1 MDGVAL
7 RSSLAGR
14 RFSDVRVVDSI
25 DSTNRALLAWAIAG
39 HDDAGNVVADG
50 AVLIARSQTAGRGR
64 LGRTWI
70 APPDSALLM
79 TVLVDPEAMPI
90 ERWPLLSFAMGIAVV
105 DCVTGSRVDVSR
117 VDVSRVDVSGVDVS
131 GVVSL
136 KWPND
141 VVVTDVTAPFGYRK
155 LAGILA
161 ESRVGEDRPFVVV
174 GIGINLVRPAHLDPA
189 LGPDAVP
196 TWLEDHWPLGSR
208 ESFTA
213 DVLIA
218 FEGAV
223 SILADDPSAFIAR
236 YRSVCSTLGR
246 VVAVE
251 LGGRRVVGTAVDV
264 DQSGHLIVDEASGEA
279 TERHVLTAGDVVHLR
294 PAV

>member
-7 RSSLAGR
+7 RAALAGS
-14 RFSDVRVVDSI
+14 RFSDARVVDSI

-39 HDDAGNVVADG
+39 HDDAGAVVTDG

-64 LGRTWI
+64 LGRTWV

-79 TVLVDPEAMPI
+79 TVLVDPTAMPI
-90 ERWPLLSFAMGIAVV
+90 EHWPLLSLALGMALVERA
-105 DCVTGSRVDVSR
+105 SLH
-117 VDVSRVDVSGVDVS
+117 GVHA
-131 GVVSL
+131 SL

-141 VVVTDVTAPFGYRK
+141 VVVDDPSAPFGYRK

-161 ESRVGEDRPFVVV
+161 ESHVSERQRFVVV
-174 GIGINLVRPAHLDPA
+174 GVGVNLVRPTQLDPA

-196 TWLEDHWPLGSR
+196 TWLEDHAPIPSR

-213 DVLIA
+213 EILIA
-218 FEGAV
+218 FANAV
-223 SILADDPSAFIAR
+223 STLTDDPFSFVDR

-246 VVAVE
+246 VVEAD
-251 LGGRRVVGTAVDV
+251 LGGQRVVGTAIDV
-264 DQSGHLIVDEASGEA
+264 DPSGHLIVDVGSGA
-279 TERHVLTAGDVVHLR
+279 GSKRHVLTAGDVIHLR
-294 PAV
+294 PAG

>member
-7 RSSLAGR
+7 RAALTGS
-14 RFSDVRVVDSI
+14 RFSEVRVVDSI
-25 DSTNRALLAWAIAG
+25 DSTNRALLSWAIAG
-39 HDDAGNVVADG
+39 YDETGTAIADG

-79 TVLVDPEAMPI
+79 TVLVEPTSMPI
-90 ERWPLLSFAMGIAVV
+90 ERCPMLSFAMGIAVV
-105 DCVTGSRVDVSR
+105 ERAR
-117 VDVSRVDVSGVDVS
+117 AAGVDA
-131 GVVSL
+131 SL

-141 VVVTDVTAPFGYRK
+141 VVVADDTAPFGYRK

-161 ESRVGEDRPFVVV
+161 ESHVGERQRFVVV
-174 GIGINLVRPAHLDPA
+174 GIGINLVRPAEIDPA

-196 TWLEDHWPLGSR
+196 TWLEDHAPMPAR

-213 DVLIA
+213 EVLVA
-218 FEGAV
+218 FDRAV
-223 SILADDPSAFIAR
+223 AVLTDEPAGFVDR
-236 YRSVCSTLGR
+236 YRSVCSTIGR
-246 VVAVE
+246 VVEAD

-264 DQSGHLIVDEASGEA
+264 DPSGHLLLDVASAAG
-279 TERHVLTAGDVVHLR
+279 TERRVLSAGDVVHLR
-294 PAV
+294 PSV

>member
-7 RSSLAGR
+7 RAALAGS

-39 HDDAGNVVADG
+39 HDDAGAAVVDG

-70 APPDSALLM
+70 APADSALLM
-79 TVLVDPEAMPI
+79 TVLVDPTAMPI
-90 ERWPLLSFAMGIAVV
+90 ERWPMLSFAMGMAVV
-105 DCVTGSRVDVSR
+105 ERASSLVVDA
-117 VDVSRVDVSGVDVS
+117 
-131 GVVSL
+131 SL

-141 VVVTDVTAPFGYRK
+141 VVVTDATAPFGYRK

-161 ESRVGEDRPFVVV
+161 ESHVGERRRFVVV
-174 GIGINLVRPAHLDPA
+174 GIGINLVRPAELDPA

-196 TWLEDHWPLGSR
+196 TWLADHAPMPSR
-208 ESFTA
+208 EAFTA
-213 DVLIA
+213 EVLSA
-218 FEGAV
+218 FDRAV
-223 SILADDPSAFIAR
+223 AMLADDPPAFVDR
-236 YRSVCSTLGR
+236 YRSVCSTIGR
-246 VVAVE
+246 VVEAD
-251 LGGRRVVGTAVDV
+251 LGGRRVVGTAADV
-264 DQSGHLIVDEASGEA
+264 DASGHLIIEVSSAAGI
-279 TERHVLTAGDVVHLR
+279 ERHVLSAGDVVHLR